1 MKNLGKIILFF
12 LTLLP
17 LRADVNVSVDKER
30 VTRGERIVFTLRIT
44 GEGEVRIPPFD
55 ELCGY
60 GIEGKSQSRRDV
72 FAKGKRAQEISL
84 TYEFMPQRSCVIE
97 AFPVSVNDVETMTK
111 PINITVSKMSIS
123 KNEPF
128 IVELETDKESVY
140 VGEPFE
146 MKVHFKERQ
155 NIDSIA
161 ESISLPESKNIWIKS
176 EQKGRPFV
184 KERYTNRTNTYA
196 LAAQQSGKLSL
207 GPLRWDVKVRSH
219 SRDSWGMLYA
229 SSKTRTV
236 FSQELDIEVKPL
248 PEGVELVGEL
258 DIEVNVD
265 KKEINAGEA
274 VNVTIEVKG
283 AANIEDIPVFDIHV
297 DGAQAFEE
305 EPKIKHFLED
315 GKYYGSFIQKSA
327 LVAERDFTLPAFEL
341 RYMDVRTDSVKTI
354 RSKAIDI
361 KVLNPAP
368 LIKEELKIS
377 RPAEEV
383 KNADRRS
390 GVLTLLQGTLLLLGG
405 FVLGLIASMI
415 PYRRLLGQEKS
426 KHPVP
431 PKESKEVLRLLMSN
445 MDGDQEIESL
455 VEKLSEN
462 LYEGKDH
469 EIDKKSLKK
478 ILKKLQE

>member
-1 MKNLGKIILFF
+1 
-12 LTLLP
+12 
-17 LRADVNVSVDKER
+17 
-30 VTRGERIVFTLRIT
+30 
-44 GEGEVRIPPFD
+44 
-55 ELCGY
+55 
-60 GIEGKSQSRRDV
+60 
-72 FAKGKRAQEISL
+72 
-84 TYEFMPQRSCVIE
+84 
-97 AFPVSVNDVETMTK
+97 
-111 PINITVSKMSIS
+111 
-123 KNEPF
+123 
-128 IVELETDKESVY
+128 
-140 VGEPFE
+140 
-146 MKVHFKERQ
+146 
-155 NIDSIA
+155 
-161 ESISLPESKNIWIKS
+161 
-176 EQKGRPFV
+176 
-184 KERYTNRTNTYA
+184 
-196 LAAQQSGKLSL
+196 
-207 GPLRWDVKVRSH
+207 
-219 SRDSWGMLYA
+219 MLYA